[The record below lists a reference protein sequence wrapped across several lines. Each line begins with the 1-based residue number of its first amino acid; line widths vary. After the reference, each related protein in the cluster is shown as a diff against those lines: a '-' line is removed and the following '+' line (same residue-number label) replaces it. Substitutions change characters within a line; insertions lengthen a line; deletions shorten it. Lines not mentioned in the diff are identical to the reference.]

1 MNRANRVRSLAL
13 LILVGCLAVTLS
25 AYRDRQAM
33 ARLEG
38 NRLYSADAVAAAM
51 TPADAVSLVR
61 ELGGENRAFIDLDGN
76 GSARAIFIANQEDFR
91 LPSSNG
97 AGFRNEGGPQAIVGS
112 KVDIQRSESG
122 QATEID
128 GKSYPVVGILG
139 AADDSLLAYDVLIAD
154 DEPFRHAPSGS
165 VVTFDG
171 PDAPAAAR
179 AAMGSAVMPVR
190 PGAADRTNVDIM
202 SPVIVRLG
210 TGTLTLSS
218 VLSGVIIASLLMP
231 WISVSFILGRTRRE
245 LFALSSVHFAR
256 VAVPAALAAWAL
268 SWATKLPGGPLAPG
282 GLALGAALSCAFV
295 AMHVSIWR
303 SSPWK

>member
-13 LILVGCLAVTLS
+13 LILVSCLAVTLS

-38 NRLYSADAVAAAM
+38 NRVYSADAVAAVM
-51 TPADAVSLVR
+51 SPADAVSLVR

-76 GSARAIFIANQEDFR
+76 GSARAIVVANQEDFR
-91 LPSSNG
+91 LPSSDG
-97 AGFRNEGGPQAIVGS
+97 ATFSNETGPQAIVGS
-112 KVDIQRSESG
+112 KVDTERSESG
-122 QATEID
+122 QTMEIA
-128 GKSYPVVGILG
+128 GKSYPVVGVLG
-139 AADDSLLAYDVLIAD
+139 SRDDSLLAYDVLIAD
-154 DEPFRHAPSGS
+154 DELFRSAPAGS

-179 AAMGSAVMPVR
+179 SALGSAVMPVR

-210 TGTLTLSS
+210 TGTLALSS
-218 VLSGVIIASLLMP
+218 VLSGMIIASLLVP
-231 WISVSFILGRTRRE
+231 WVSVSFILGRTRSE
-245 LFALSSVHFAR
+245 LLALSSVHFAG

-282 GLALGAALSCAFV
+282 GLSLGAALSCAFV